1 MKIDLQ
7 LNRWV
12 NNCPNRW
19 WLRLT
24 INYLLFLIVE
34 TFFVELKKGIWEI
47 NQKNHMDEPAC
58 IDIWSGSPVIMDS
71 SSFNP
76 QRSWCWNF
84 IEIKHF
90 SRCVFWWVGQG
101 IFDRF
106 WKPLTCLTVSDL
118 LLFVL
123 SNILFGELNMVFSSR
138 FSRIMLHRRTFWCG
152 YWLILLCLQHF
163 PRYLI
168 TFSSAHLRYSFP
180 EKIFLSFSSM
190 LLQGINGFGGKSWI
204 ITLA

>member
-1 MKIDLQ
+1 MVLD
-7 LNRWV
+7 
-12 NNCPNRW
+12 
-19 WLRLT
+19 
-24 INYLLFLIVE
+24 
-34 TFFVELKKGIWEI
+34 
-47 NQKNHMDEPAC
+47 
-58 IDIWSGSPVIMDS
+58 
-71 SSFNP
+71 
-76 QRSWCWNF
+76 F

-106 WKPLTCLTVSDL
+106 WKPLTCLTVSAL

-180 EKIFLSFSSM
+180 EKIFLIFFINVTSGDQWLWREILDNYF
-190 LLQGINGFGGKSWI
+190 GIINFIEEGKEMF
-204 ITLA
+204 AFAKNM

>member
-1 MKIDLQ
+1 
-7 LNRWV
+7 
-12 NNCPNRW
+12 
-19 WLRLT
+19 
-24 INYLLFLIVE
+24 
-34 TFFVELKKGIWEI
+34 
-47 NQKNHMDEPAC
+47 
-58 IDIWSGSPVIMDS
+58 MDS

-84 IEIKHF
+84 IF
-90 SRCVFWWVGQG
+90 RVVFFGELDKV
-101 IFDRF
+101 FLTDF
-106 WKPLTCLTVSDL
+106 ENPLTWLTVSAL

-190 LLQGINGFGGKSWI
+190 LLQGIIGFGGKSGI